1 LLYLKYKQGEK
12 NMPTVKVT
20 SANFETEVIKSNKPV
35 IIDFYADW
43 CGPCKILGPTMEQ
56 IADERSD
63 LKVVKINVDEE
74 GELAQQFNVMSI
86 PTIVV
91 MKEGKVTNG
100 SMGVQSKDR
109 VLKLLEK

>member
-1 LLYLKYKQGEK
+1 
-12 NMPTVKVT
+12 MPTVKVT
-20 SANFETEVIKSNKPV
+20 SANFESEVIKSDKPV

-43 CGPCKILGPTMEQ
+43 CGPCNILGPTMEQ
-56 IADERSD
+56 IADERND

>member
-1 LLYLKYKQGEK
+1 
-12 NMPTVKVT
+12 MPTVKVT
-20 SANFETEVIKSNKPV
+20 SANFESEVIKSKKPV

-56 IADERSD
+56 ISDERSD

-91 MKEGKVTNG
+91 MKQGKVTNG

>member
-1 LLYLKYKQGEK
+1 
-12 NMPTVKVT
+12 MPTVKVT

-91 MKEGKVTNG
+91 MKQGKVTNG

>member
-1 LLYLKYKQGEK
+1 
-12 NMPTVKVT
+12 MPTVKVT

>member
-1 LLYLKYKQGEK
+1 
-12 NMPTVKVT
+12 MPTVKVT
-20 SANFETEVIKSNKPV
+20 SANFESEVIKSKKPV
-35 IIDFYADW
+35 ITDFFADW
-43 CGPCKILGPTMEQ
+43 CGPCKILGPTMEL

-91 MKEGKVTNG
+91 MKDGKVTNG

>member
-1 LLYLKYKQGEK
+1 
-12 NMPTVKVT
+12 MPTVKVT
-20 SANFETEVIKSNKPV
+20 SANFESEVIKSKKPV

-56 IADERSD
+56 IANERSD

>member
-1 LLYLKYKQGEK
+1 
-12 NMPTVKVT
+12 MPTVKVT
-20 SANFETEVIKSNKPV
+20 SANFESEVIKSEKPV

-56 IADERSD
+56 ISDERKD

>member
-1 LLYLKYKQGEK
+1 
-12 NMPTVKVT
+12 MPTVKVT
-20 SANFETEVIKSNKPV
+20 SANFETEVIKSDKPV

-56 IADERSD
+56 ISDERKD

>member
-1 LLYLKYKQGEK
+1 
-12 NMPTVKVT
+12 MPTVKVT
-20 SANFETEVIKSNKPV
+20 SANFESEVIKSKKPV
-35 IIDFYADW
+35 IIDFFADW

-91 MKEGKVTNG
+91 MKQGKVTNG

>member
-1 LLYLKYKQGEK
+1 
-12 NMPTVKVT
+12 
-20 SANFETEVIKSNKPV
+20 
-35 IIDFYADW
+35 
-43 CGPCKILGPTMEQ
+43 MEQ
-56 IADERSD
+56 IANERSD

>member
-1 LLYLKYKQGEK
+1 
-12 NMPTVKVT
+12 MPTVKVT
-20 SANFETEVIKSNKPV
+20 SATFESEVIKSDKPV
-35 IIDFYADW
+35 IVDFYADW

-56 IADERSD
+56 IADERKD

-74 GELAQQFNVMSI
+74 GELAQEYNVMSI
-86 PTIVV
+86 PTIIVI
-91 MKEGKVTNG
+91 KDGKVTNL

>member
-1 LLYLKYKQGEK
+1 
-12 NMPTVKVT
+12 MPTVKVT
-20 SANFETEVIKSNKPV
+20 SANFESEVIKSKKPV
-35 IIDFYADW
+35 IIDFFADW

-91 MKEGKVTNG
+91 MKDGKVTNG

>member
-1 LLYLKYKQGEK
+1 
-12 NMPTVKVT
+12 MPTVKVT
-20 SANFETEVIKSNKPV
+20 SANFESEVIKSNKPV

-91 MKEGKVTNG
+91 MKQGKVTNG

>member
-1 LLYLKYKQGEK
+1 
-12 NMPTVKVT
+12 MPTVKVT
-20 SANFETEVIKSNKPV
+20 SANFESEVIKSKKPV

-56 IADERSD
+56 ISDERSD

>member
-1 LLYLKYKQGEK
+1 
-12 NMPTVKVT
+12 MPTVKVT
-20 SANFETEVIKSNKPV
+20 SANFESEVIKSDKPV

-56 IADERSD
+56 ISDERKD

>member
-1 LLYLKYKQGEK
+1 MIQSKHKHKEK
-12 NMPTVKVT
+12 HMPTVKVT
-20 SANFETEVIKSNKPV
+20 SANFESEVIKSKKPV

-56 IADERSD
+56 ISDERSD